1 MIFSP
6 LFGGLLASN
15 SFPNEFERD
24 VMSQENL
31 LNGVTICAIA
41 KNEGR
46 YIVEWLAYH
55 LAIGVDRIHV
65 YSNESEDNQSAKL
78 DAIAR
83 QDSRITW
90 TEWKS
95 LPGVSP
101 QVSAYNDFLKRVS
114 TPWVCFIDIDEFLV
128 PLEDATIT
136 EWLSTIPSDVSSVH
150 INWRGF
156 GSAGV
161 EDSNYQLVTRTFD
174 MAAAVGWGNHHHFK
188 TIARTD
194 LATEAMIHNVITSS
208 GRSTI
213 SDFSEFEMV
222 NNGLSNRIV
231 HHRIQINHYQCKTFE
246 EFSARMRRGDANV
259 PDGPGK
265 LRDASIERFKQ
276 LDLNDERNTAIRRFD
291 SEVDKQ
297 LEWFDAITA
306 KL

>member
-1 MIFSP
+1 MIFSS
-6 LFGGLLASN
+6 LFGGLRPSD
-15 SFPNEFERD
+15 SFPNESER
-24 VMSQENL
+24 VLSPKNIENSI
-31 LNGVTICAIA
+31 TICAIA

-55 LAIGVDRIHV
+55 LAIGVARIHV
-65 YSNESEDNQSAKL
+65 YSNDSEDSQAAKL
-78 DAIAR
+78 EAIAQ
-83 QDSRITW
+83 QDPRVTW

-95 LPGVSP
+95 VPGVSP

-114 TPWVCFIDIDEFLV
+114 TTWVCYIDIDEFLV
-128 PLEDATIT
+128 PLEDASIV
-136 EWLSTIPSDVSSVH
+136 EWLATVPPDVSSVH

-161 EDSNYQLVTRTFD
+161 QGSDYGLVTRTFNL
-174 MAAAVGWGNHHHFK
+174 AADVGWGNHHHFK
-188 TIARTD
+188 TVARTN
-194 LATEAMIHNVITSS
+194 LATEAMIHNIITSS
-208 GRSTI
+208 GRRTV

-246 EFSARMRRGDANV
+246 EFSARMHRGDANV

-265 LRDASIERFKQ
+265 LRDASVDRFRQ
-276 LDLNDERNTAIRRFD
+276 LDLNDEENTSIRRFD

-297 LEWFDAITA
+297 LEWLSAITA
-306 KL
+306 NL